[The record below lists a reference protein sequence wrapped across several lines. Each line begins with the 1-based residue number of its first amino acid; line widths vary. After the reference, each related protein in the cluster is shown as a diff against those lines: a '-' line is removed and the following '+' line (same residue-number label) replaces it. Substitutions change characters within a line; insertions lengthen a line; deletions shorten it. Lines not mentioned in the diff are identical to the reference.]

1 MELIKDEDILSL
13 DIRIKYCI
21 IDPIKEDSDEYYV
34 RIYFN
39 YIFKSGNV
47 SYDGRQGFSAK
58 TKDELLSEIRKF
70 MKEKKENYIIC

>member
-1 MELIKDEDILSL
+1 METIRDEDILAL

-21 IDPIKEDSDEYYV
+21 IDPIDNDSDEYYV

-58 TKDELLSEIRKF
+58 TKNDLLSDIRKF
-70 MKEKKENYIIC
+70 MKEEKETYIIC